1 MKSYE
6 NHQLKQSVSNQKP
19 KKHSVAFFERGSWY
33 HRTKSFDDKGKI
45 KYGKKGGFATQKE
58 AEANYWLCLQEFE
71 KKQLL
76 NNTRFDKNIFLA
88 DYLIIWFEKEFSPR
102 IQNTTRMVTAHI
114 VYDMLLPNIKTDIKL
129 SLISVEYLDA
139 LLLQCSKYSSSAGNK
154 CREVLNIAFKNAQVD
169 GYIKNN
175 PMPLTKPYKRKK
187 PTVTIYNKAQV
198 KEFLQEA
205 QKGTWYLEILLA
217 LFCGLR
223 KGEILGLKF
232 SDFDKKTETVTIT
245 RQLVSN
251 PIIEPN
257 SGSKI
262 SKYELVERQPKTPN
276 SIRRLKIPGIVFY
289 ELEKR
294 SVLVENNKEKLQEK
308 YKDYDYISCQ
318 ENGNPHSLSA
328 FNIALSK
335 ICKKA
340 SLPPVTVHGLRHI
353 YATILFENGA
363 NLSKI
368 SALLG
373 HSSINTT
380 FEYYCDVADD
390 GSNIKAFMD
399 NTFIPNGDD

>member
-88 DYLIIWFEKEFSPR
+88 DYLILWFEKEFSPR

-187 PTVTIYNKAQV
+187 PTVTI
-198 KEFLQEA
+198 
-205 QKGTWYLEILLA
+205 
-217 LFCGLR
+217 
-223 KGEILGLKF
+223 
-232 SDFDKKTETVTIT
+232 
-245 RQLVSN
+245 
-251 PIIEPN
+251 
-257 SGSKI
+257 
-262 SKYELVERQPKTPN
+262 
-276 SIRRLKIPGIVFY
+276 
-289 ELEKR
+289 
-294 SVLVENNKEKLQEK
+294 
-308 YKDYDYISCQ
+308 
-318 ENGNPHSLSA
+318 
-328 FNIALSK
+328 
-335 ICKKA
+335 
-340 SLPPVTVHGLRHI
+340 
-353 YATILFENGA
+353 
-363 NLSKI
+363 
-368 SALLG
+368 
-373 HSSINTT
+373 
-380 FEYYCDVADD
+380 
-390 GSNIKAFMD
+390 
-399 NTFIPNGDD
+399 